1 MGLFFRGFV
10 GEVEE
15 VLLDHRAVFLRVFF
29 AERLLDGFAFA
40 WWKSEEA
47 GLFNRGLT
55 RLALHGFGVAG
66 LVAVGAFR
74 RAVAGFGIRPGAF
87 ALAFSLP
94 LSFSLALTLSFTLP
108 LPFALSLSLPFA
120 LSLSLTLALP
130 GLLRNAGLLRGG
142 HACCLRER
150 LRGLLG
156 GLLRGGGLSAL
167 RLRCRVGKLL
177 RGLLRRFLRGG

>member
-29 AERLLDGFAFA
+29 AERLLDGFALTRG
-40 WWKSEEA
+40 KPEEA
-47 GLFNRGLT
+47 GLFNRRLT
-55 RLALHGFGVAG
+55 RLALHRFGVAG
-66 LVAVGAFR
+66 LVAVGTFR

-87 ALAFSLP
+87 ALSFSLP
-94 LSFSLALTLSFTLP
+94 LSFSLSLTLSFTLP
-108 LPFALSLSLPFA
+108 LTFALALSLP
-120 LSLSLTLALP
+120 LALP
-130 GLLRNAGLLRGG
+130 LSGLLRNAGLLRGG

-156 GLLRGGGLSAL
+156 GLLRGGVLSAL
-167 RLRCRVGKLL
+167 RLRCCVGELL
-177 RGLLRRFLRGG
+177 RGLLRCFLRGG